1 MGTGL
6 YGKVLWWLW
15 LSGNGHVV
23 CYEGGVDGTCLGL
36 NPMWS
41 WLGIVY
47 VVSRV

>member
-1 MGTGL
+1 VSTGL

-36 NPMWS
+36 N
-41 WLGIVY
+41 L
-47 VVSRV
+47 VVLVRYSICSK